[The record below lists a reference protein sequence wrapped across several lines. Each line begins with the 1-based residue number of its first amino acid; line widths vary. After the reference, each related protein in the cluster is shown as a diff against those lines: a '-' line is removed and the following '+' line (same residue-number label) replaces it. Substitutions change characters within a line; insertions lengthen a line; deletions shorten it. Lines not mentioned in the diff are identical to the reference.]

1 MDINCFFVF
10 ILRKNIMIIVKTIK
24 KKEKI
29 GRNDIFDETITLKEH
44 RRRGRSSKR
53 QTFWAMR
60 HPGYSMHKSEK
71 KIGRSRHTFTVHVR
85 MSLYIILPTL

>member
-53 QTFWAMR
+53 QTRF
-60 HPGYSMHKSEK
+60 
-71 KIGRSRHTFTVHVR
+71 GRCGTPDTRCTKAKRKLVDRGTR
-85 MSLYIILPTL
+85 LLYTYVCLCT